1 VQQCKTVAVYSGHL
15 VDSLLVRQHGKSG
28 PKPSFDDSGGRMEIG
43 VYSFGDVQ
51 RDRRTGERG
60 STADAT
66 RNLLEAIKLADEV
79 GLDYFGIGEHH
90 TYDAPAS
97 AAAVILGAA
106 ASLSSD
112 IKLGSAVTVLSTEDP
127 VRVFQQF
134 ATVDARCRT
143 DARKSQRDAALR
155 PNRSRSSDTISPITT
170 PSTPRSSICC

>member
-1 VQQCKTVAVYSGHL
+1 
-15 VDSLLVRQHGKSG
+15 
-28 PKPSFDDSGGRMEIG
+28 MEIG

-97 AAAVILGAA
+97 AAAVITR
-106 ASLSSD
+106 
-112 IKLGSAVTVLSTEDP
+112 AVTP
-127 VRVFQQF
+127 
-134 ATVDARCRT
+134 
-143 DARKSQRDAALR
+143 
-155 PNRSRSSDTISPITT
+155 
-170 PSTPRSSICC
+170 